1 MSEQVEQIGRYVVL
15 AELGRGGF
23 GKVYRVR
30 DSNLN
35 REVALKV
42 LYAQMLVDPT
52 LVERFRREAQVVA
65 NLDHPHIVPIYD
77 YGDIE
82 DRLCLVM
89 KLLPG
94 GSLANRIA
102 RGPLPWAEVVRLT
115 GQVATALDYAHERGL
130 VHRDIKPANVLL
142 DDEGNAVLGDFG
154 LVRALEGSQ
163 LTVSLSGGVL
173 GTPAYIAPEV
183 WDGMEATPL
192 TDIYA
197 LACVVYEMIV
207 GEQLFDATNMSGVIA
222 RHMRD
227 REFPETWPEGTPA
240 GIERVLQRALAIGP
254 EARYPSAG
262 AFVAALTELAADP
275 LAEPYA
281 ALQAAVAA
289 AAWDKA
295 VALAEGIVKED
306 AGYRDARA
314 LLAQARAGRVAA
326 ERAAWV
332 AEWQE
337 EAERALAAGEW
348 EKALAV
354 AQRWQGVTPEDR
366 AAEEVIRRAEAGLQ
380 QASSR
385 ANMAPPA
392 AGRPHT
398 APPPLQEELS
408 AGRVERV
415 KPGHVVSPGEQG
427 AAGYEKVDEEA
438 ATPKKKPRIGR
449 RLLIGGGVAVLV
461 LMCACAAITL
471 GSELLSPRQQLVI
484 PAVTDIPTQRP
495 ASTVPARVE
504 VTAAVRQTGQEIVE
518 YQAWVRRSRD
528 DYAFALEQVAALEER
543 AAFNPTVVVGD
554 QVWRNQM
561 FSALRRIE
569 STSEDILDY
578 RAGHAV
584 PSEYSAFHRG
594 WEEVADLLWDSALSY
609 GIWLEEFDDAEL
621 LQAQDSFQ
629 RAYLRMSQLQLDQFL
644 P

>member
-82 DRLCLVM
+82 DRLGLVM

-94 GSLANRIA
+94 GSLAKRIDE
-102 RGPLPWAEVVRLT
+102 GPLPWEEVVRLT

-222 RHMRD
+222 RHLRE

-240 GIERVLQRALAIGP
+240 GIERVLGRALAIDP
-254 EARYPSAG
+254 AARYPSAG
-262 AFVAALTELAADP
+262 AFVAALAELGADP

-281 ALQAAVAA
+281 ALRAALAA
-289 AAWDKA
+289 EAWDKA
-295 VALAEGIVKED
+295 VALAEGIVQED

-314 LLAQARAGRVAA
+314 LMAQARAGRVAA

-354 AQRWQGVTPEDR
+354 AQRWQGVTPEDK
-366 AAEEVIRRAEAGLQ
+366 AAEAAIRRAEAGLQ
-380 QASSR
+380 QARSR
-385 ANMAPPA
+385 AEMAPPA
-392 AGRPHT
+392 GDRPHT
-398 APPPLQEELS
+398 APPPAQEELS
-408 AGRVERV
+408 AGWAEPVPASHVASRGAPGV
-415 KPGHVVSPGEQG
+415 KTR
-427 AAGYEKVDEEA
+427 AAGEEKA
-438 ATPKKKPRIGR
+438 APKKKRRIGR
-449 RLLIGGGVAVLV
+449 RLLIGGGIAGL
-461 LMCACAAITL
+461 LLACACGAL
-471 GSELLSPRQQLVI
+471 LLWSELLQPQAVVL
-484 PAVTDIPTQRP
+484 PAVTSVPTNRP
-495 ASTVPARVE
+495 ASTVPAHVE
-504 VTAAVRQTGQEIVE
+504 VTPAAQPAGQQVAE

-528 DYAFALEQVAALEER
+528 DYASALEQVAALEER
-543 AAFNPTVVVGD
+543 AGINPAVVVGD

-569 STSEDILDY
+569 ITSEEILDY
-578 RAGHAV
+578 RAGHVV
-584 PSEYSAFHRG
+584 PAEFRSFHSG
-594 WEEVADLLWDSALSY
+594 WEEAADLLWDSALSY
-609 GIWLEEFDDAEL
+609 GIWLEDFNDADL
-621 LQAQDSFQ
+621 AAAQDAF
-629 RAYLRMSQLQLDQFL
+629 ALAFLKMSELPLDQFW

>member
-94 GSLANRIA
+94 GSLGNRIA

-222 RHMRD
+222 RHMRE

-240 GIERVLQRALAIGP
+240 GIERVLQRALAIDP

-289 AAWDKA
+289 GAWDKA

-332 AEWQE
+332 AEWQA
-337 EAERALAAGEW
+337 EAERALAVGEW
-348 EKALAV
+348 EQALAV
-354 AQRWQGVTPEDR
+354 AQRWQGVTPEDS
-366 AAEEVIRRAEAGLQ
+366 AAEEVIRRAKAGLQ

-385 ANMAPPA
+385 ANTAPPA

-398 APPPLQEELS
+398 AALPLQEELS

-415 KPGHVVSPGEQG
+415 KPGRVESRGEQG
-427 AAGYEKVDEEA
+427 AAGYEKVDGEA

-449 RLLIGGGVAVLV
+449 RLLIGGGVAVL
-461 LMCACAAITL
+461 LLLCACAAITL
-471 GSELLSPRQQLVI
+471 GSELLSPRQQVVL
-484 PAVTDIPTQRP
+484 PAVTGMPTPRP
-495 ASTVPARVE
+495 ASTVPTRVE
-504 VTAAVRQTGQEIVE
+504 VTAAVRQTGQEIAE
-518 YQAWVRRSRD
+518 YQAWVRRSRE
-528 DYAFALEQVAALEER
+528 DYAFALEQVAALEEL

-561 FSALRRIE
+561 FSALSRIE

-578 RAGHAV
+578 RAGHVV
-584 PSEYSAFHRG
+584 PPEFSAFHNG

-621 LQAQDSFQ
+621 LQAQDAFQ